1 MLIIFGIIG
10 LAALVIT
17 FKSTDLATLG
27 ASVILNA
34 IIGSSA
40 VALMGTPLGFVWIFI
55 GILYIIRMVI
65 VDPA

>member
-27 ASVILNA
+27 ASAILNA
-34 IIGSSA
+34 IIGGSA